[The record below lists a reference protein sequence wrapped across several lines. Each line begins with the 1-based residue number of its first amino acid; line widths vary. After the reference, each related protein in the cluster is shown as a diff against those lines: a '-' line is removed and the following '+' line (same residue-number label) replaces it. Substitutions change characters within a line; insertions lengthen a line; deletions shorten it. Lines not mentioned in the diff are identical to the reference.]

1 MNETNRPHVV
11 IVGAGFGGLSAAR
24 ALAKA
29 PVDITIVD
37 RRNFHLFQ
45 PLLYQVATAELNPS
59 DVAWPIRGVLSD
71 QKNACVLLGEVQDVD
86 RDRQQVQ
93 LKDGRSL
100 RYDWLVLATGA
111 THNYFGHDEWAPTA
125 PGLKRIDDATLIRRR
140 LLMAFER
147 AENSQD
153 EAERQALMTFCV
165 IGAGPTGVEMA
176 GAIAELAKHALV
188 SDFQSINPRD
198 ARIVLLEGGP
208 RVLPPFPESLSTFT
222 QRSLEKMGV
231 EVMLNALVTHCDARG
246 VDVGDV
252 HVEARTVIWAAGVAA
267 SPAARWLG
275 SAADRAGR
283 ALVEPDLSI
292 KDLPTVFV
300 IGDTAA
306 MKSADGKPVPGIAPA
321 AKQAGQHVAKV
332 IRAAVSGKP
341 HPGAFRYRHYGN
353 LATIGRNSAV
363 IDFGRIRMK
372 GTLAWLL
379 WCVAHIYFLIGARNR
394 MLVAYE
400 WSINYLTHNRG
411 ARLIVGSDANTEQ
424 RAP

>member
-11 IVGAGFGGLSAAR
+11 IVGAGFGGLSTAR

-59 DVAWPIRGVLSD
+59 DVAWPIRGVLRD
-71 QKNACVLLGEVQDVD
+71 QKNACVLLGDVQDVD
-86 RDRQQVQ
+86 RDQQQVQ

-111 THNYFGHDEWAPTA
+111 THNYFGHDEWAPSA

-147 AENSQD
+147 AENSQE

-188 SDFQSINPRD
+188 SDFHSINPRD

-222 QRSLEKMGV
+222 QRSLERMGV
-231 EVMLNALVTHCDARG
+231 EVMLNALVTNCDARG

-252 HVEARTVIWAAGVAA
+252 HLEARTVIWAAGVAA

-321 AKQAGQHVAKV
+321 AKQAGQHVAKL

-372 GTLAWLL
+372 GTFAWLL

-424 RAP
+424 RVP

>member
-1 MNETNRPHVV
+1 LNETNRPHVV
-11 IVGAGFGGLSAAR
+11 IVGAGFGGLSTAR

-59 DVAWPIRGVLSD
+59 DVAWPIRGVLRD
-71 QKNACVLLGEVQDVD
+71 QKNACVLLGDVQDVD
-86 RDRQQVQ
+86 RDQQQVQ

-111 THNYFGHDEWAPTA
+111 THNYFGHDEWAPSA

-147 AENSQD
+147 AENSQE

-188 SDFQSINPRD
+188 SDFHSINPRD

-222 QRSLEKMGV
+222 QRSLERMGV
-231 EVMLNALVTHCDARG
+231 EVMLNALVTNCDARG

-252 HVEARTVIWAAGVAA
+252 HLEARTVIWAAGVAA

-321 AKQAGQHVAKV
+321 AKQAGQHVAKL

-372 GTLAWLL
+372 GTFAWLL

-424 RAP
+424 RVP

>member
-11 IVGAGFGGLSAAR
+11 IVGAGFGGLSTAR

-222 QRSLEKMGV
+222 QRSLERMGV
-231 EVMLNALVTHCDARG
+231 EVMLNALVTNCDARG

-252 HVEARTVIWAAGVAA
+252 HLEARTVIWAAGVAA

>member
-11 IVGAGFGGLSAAR
+11 IVGAGFGGLSTAR

-59 DVAWPIRGVLSD
+59 DVAWPIRGVLRD
-71 QKNACVLLGEVQDVD
+71 QKNACVLLGDVQDVD
-86 RDRQQVQ
+86 RDQQQVQ

-111 THNYFGHDEWAPTA
+111 THNYFGHDEWAPSA

-188 SDFQSINPRD
+188 SDFHLINPRD

-222 QRSLEKMGV
+222 QRSLERMGV
-231 EVMLNALVTHCDARG
+231 EVMLNALVTNCDARG

-252 HVEARTVIWAAGVAA
+252 HLEARTVIWAAGVAA

-372 GTLAWLL
+372 GTFAWLL

-424 RAP
+424 RVP